1 MNSIKT
7 IFLCLVILM
16 LLVGGVSYA
25 GTYLDSAH
33 GNSTYGVD
41 RTVIDAKYDDYCSGN
56 CAHCHEAHASLGGDE
71 PLPNTST
78 AEGPDEVLL
87 FSEEESVCETCH
99 DGNPAADN
107 IQAQI
112 DKTYAH
118 PTDDYSGVHKVS
130 ESTTADMDPG
140 DYDATNSLHAECVD
154 CHNPHAA
161 GSTVHTAETNTVTAT
176 SPLYKVSGVNPPSTA
191 AWVTPAAASYT
202 EKPTSTGISFEYELC
217 YKCHSSWT
225 GPNDPVIRD
234 TAKEFNPANA
244 SYHSVEETGKAS
256 SYGTYVNHWN
266 KDSLMYCSDCHGSE
280 ISSDPA
286 GPHGSIIAHILK
298 GNYNRDTGKSSLKT
312 SGHLCFD
319 CHDYQTYKAAGTNLG
334 GSGFAELGYDNLHT
348 IHNDAVCMDC
358 HSALPHGINR
368 KHLIVLTK
376 DNADYI
382 NGAKIMSFTNV
393 DDRTYSKSNC
403 STTIGCHSKK

>member
-1 MNSIKT
+1 MNNMKT
-7 IFLCLVILM
+7 IFLCLVFLT
-16 LLVGGVSYA
+16 LLVGGVGYA
-25 GTYLDSAH
+25 GTYFDSAH
-33 GNSTYGVD
+33 GNSTHGVN
-41 RTVIDAKYDDYCSGN
+41 RTSTTQYATGN
-56 CAHCHEAHASLGGDE
+56 CAHCHEQHASIDGAE
-71 PLPNTST
+71 PAPNSVSPDP
-78 AEGPDEVLL
+78 GPDQVLL
-87 FSEEESVCETCH
+87 FSEEETVCEYCH
-99 DGNPAADN
+99 DGNSAADN
-107 IQAQI
+107 IQIQFD

-140 DYDATNSLHAECVD
+140 DYDPTNSLHAECVD

-225 GPNDPVIRD
+225 GPNDPVVRD
-234 TAKEFNPANA
+234 TAKEFNSANA
-244 SYHSVEETGKAS
+244 SYHSVEDTGKAS
-256 SYGTYVNHWN
+256 AYGTYVNPWD

-280 ISSDPA
+280 TSSDPA
-286 GPHGSIIAHILK
+286 GPHGSTIAHILK
-298 GNYNRDTGKSSLKT
+298 GNYNRDTGKSGQST
-312 SGHLCFD
+312 SDHLCFD
-319 CHDYQTYKAAGTNLG
+319 CHDYQTYKAGGTNSG
-334 GSGFAELGYDNLHT
+334 GSGFAKSSGNLHT
-348 IHNDAVCMDC
+348 STNHNAAVCMDC

-368 KHLIVLTK
+368 KHLIVLTT

-382 NGAKIMSFTNV
+382 NSAKITSFTNV
-393 DDRTYSKSNC
+393 DDRDYVKLNC
-403 STTIGCHSKK
+403 ATIGIGCH